1 MDETLLE
8 QERRLRRRSERV
20 VIRQQ
25 RARLLPR
32 ILEFAG
38 LSIHDVV
45 NAGAAKARVLRLY
58 LVADECEWE
67 TRRTLLAERL
77 AFEAFVRANR

>member
-1 MDETLLE
+1 MDETLF
-8 QERRLRRRSERV
+8 QRSQRRRTERV
-20 VIRQQ
+20 GIRQH

-45 NAGAAKARVLRLY
+45 NHGPAKARVLRLY

-67 TRRTLLAERL
+67 SRRTLLAERL